1 MHRSIKPSNTA
12 YLYVAVNDPWSNS
25 ANTFSANRISD
36 RSPGCPCVIL
46 TSISRAP
53 VALAW
58 IPMVPRGPNIETEPR
73 SRIESNRARI
83 RCVALGAPLTPRER
97 NIAR

>member
-1 MHRSIKPSNTA
+1 
-12 YLYVAVNDPWSNS
+12 
-25 ANTFSANRISD
+25 
-36 RSPGCPCVIL
+36 
-46 TSISRAP
+46 
-53 VALAW
+53 
-58 IPMVPRGPNIETEPR
+58 MVPRGPNIETEPR